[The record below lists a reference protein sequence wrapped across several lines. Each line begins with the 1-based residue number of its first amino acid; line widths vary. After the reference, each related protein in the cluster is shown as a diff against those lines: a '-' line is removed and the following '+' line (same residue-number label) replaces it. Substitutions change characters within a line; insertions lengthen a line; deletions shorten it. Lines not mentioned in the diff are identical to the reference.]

1 MMIEEFCHPSLV
13 FYRTPVSNRRSVCEM
28 DGGLLTFEGFI
39 NRLHFEIVVGYLVP
53 LIRLDGK
60 GAEPRGERVRG
71 HGVDCLNCGVRPRME
86 GVLGG
91 KELCWLE

>member
-13 FYRTPVSNRRSVCEM
+13 FYATPVSNRRLLSEIES
-28 DGGLLTFEGFI
+28 GLLTFEGFI

-60 GAEPRGERVRG
+60 GAELRGERVRG
-71 HGVDCLNCGVRPRME
+71 HAAV
-86 GVLGG
+86 
-91 KELCWLE
+91 